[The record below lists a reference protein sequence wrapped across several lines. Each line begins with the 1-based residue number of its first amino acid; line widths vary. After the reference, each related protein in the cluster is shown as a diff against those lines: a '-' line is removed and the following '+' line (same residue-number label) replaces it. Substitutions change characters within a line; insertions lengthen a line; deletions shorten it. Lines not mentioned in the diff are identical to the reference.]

1 MGNSLSGVLFTLSST
16 AIIKKQQFMEIEIRK
31 KGSLKKKRNDEEVY
45 FLKHFQNQSILEFKT
60 SLMDLEMD
68 KLKAEDVNNG
78 SKFSCMV
85 ILCMC
90 SELDCD
96 YHYWT

>member
-16 AIIKKQQFMEIEIRK
+16 AIIKKQQFMEIETRK
-31 KGSLKKKRNDEEVY
+31 KGSLKKKSINDEEVY

-68 KLKAEDVNNG
+68 KLKAEDVN
-78 SKFSCMV
+78 
-85 ILCMC
+85 
-90 SELDCD
+90 
-96 YHYWT
+96 

>member
-16 AIIKKQQFMEIEIRK
+16 AIIKKQNNLWKLRPE
-31 KGSLKKKRNDEEVY
+31 KGKLKKKKGNDEEVY

-68 KLKAEDVNNG
+68 KFKAEDVN
-78 SKFSCMV
+78 
-85 ILCMC
+85 
-90 SELDCD
+90 
-96 YHYWT
+96 

>member
-1 MGNSLSGVLFTLSST
+1 
-16 AIIKKQQFMEIEIRK
+16 
-31 KGSLKKKRNDEEVY
+31 
-45 FLKHFQNQSILEFKT
+45 
-60 SLMDLEMD
+60 MD

-85 ILCMC
+85 ILLCMC

>member
-1 MGNSLSGVLFTLSST
+1 
-16 AIIKKQQFMEIEIRK
+16 MEIEIRK

-85 ILCMC
+85 ILLCMC

-96 YHYWT
+96 YHYWTWLLTSLAGSMDISLFYSHLFS